1 MLWCIMWYISFRRM
15 INISLE
21 GSLRNKASLREM
33 VKSFLGT
40 PSMPSSRHPINT
52 FDMLRAVKYTFSHS
66 SAMRLPKND
75 LSRVL
80 MKHLCSVLRSMCFF
94 SHKPTRD
101 VHQEGKLLCSL
112 LLSKRERHATRVKYR
127 IYWERW
133 LRILSWTDPLIN
145 LSEEEKPAK
154 FFGKWLWIITDAKE
168 SSLLTSFLFYFSCAS
183 LRLYKKRVEVFVF
196 LNELLILK
204 VYYTKQCI

>member
-1 MLWCIMWYISFRRM
+1 MLWCIMWYINFRRM

-33 VKSFLGT
+33 RKSFLGT

-66 SAMRLPKND
+66 SATRLPKND

-101 VHQEGKLLCSL
+101 VQEKLLRSL

-127 IYWERW
+127 VYWERW
-133 LRILSWTDPLIN
+133 LWILSW
-145 LSEEEKPAK
+145 KPT
-154 FFGKWLWIITDAKE
+154 L
-168 SSLLTSFLFYFSCAS
+168 
-183 LRLYKKRVEVFVF
+183 
-196 LNELLILK
+196 
-204 VYYTKQCI
+204 